1 MTSYGPG
8 NPSFFGAE
16 PAPGGCHFSLFS
28 KNATS
33 VDLLFFDAP
42 DSPEPSRRISF
53 DSTVNKTGDV
63 WHIHVPGVGHGQ
75 IYGYV
80 VDGPWQP
87 EGAGHR
93 FNPHKLLLDPY
104 ARAVVGG
111 YDWNCPEAYSYD
123 WYGGQGDLGFSRLS
137 NFAKAPKAV
146 VVAEAFDWE
155 RVRSPARPLKDTV
168 IYETHVRAM
177 TRDPSAASAWPGSYR
192 GMVEKIPYLK
202 DLGVTAVELLPIHE
216 SNPRENT
223 RTNPETGEPLTNFW
237 GYSTV
242 NFFSPAAWFASDGD
256 GRTAVREFK
265 EMIKEFH
272 RAGLEVILDVVYNH
286 TAEGNEYGPTVSFR
300 GLDNA
305 VYYLLDRGRHYMN
318 YSGCGN
324 TLNCSHPVVRRMIL
338 DSLRYWVVEFH
349 VDGFRFDLAA
359 ILGRGPGG
367 EWVPSY
373 SVLNDIA
380 LDPLLS
386 QTKIIAEGWDAGGL
400 FKVGDFPS
408 GWAEWNAHFRDDVR
422 SFVKSDWGSLSRFA
436 TRLTGSSDLFH
447 GASRRPWHSINFI
460 TAHDGFT
467 LADLVSYNQKHNWA
481 NAEDNRDGNS
491 WNLSWNGGVEGVT
504 RDPLI
509 LAHRR
514 TQSRNLLALLLVSQG
529 TPMLQAGDEF
539 GFSKLGNN
547 NTYCHDNR
555 LNWLDWSLAEK
566 NRDLHDY
573 TRFLLALRKSHP
585 GLRRSTFFP
594 GNEEIRWASPWGGF
608 PDWGPDSRS
617 LSVWIS
623 GRRKDTEAEDE
634 APNLWLAVHFH
645 WEPLAFRLPPPQEGH
660 RWTVIVDTARDPGFW
675 QPGSGDV
682 CGPEIVLT
690 GRSLVIA
697 LEMPYTGS

>member
-1 MTSYGPG
+1 MMSFGPG
-8 NPSFFGAE
+8 NPSLFGAT
-16 PAPGGCHFSLFS
+16 PAPGGCDFSLFS

-33 VDLLFFDAP
+33 VDLLFFHRP
-42 DSPEPSRRISF
+42 DDLVEYRRITF

-75 IYGYV
+75 IYGYL

-104 ARAVVGG
+104 AKAVVGG
-111 YDWNCPEAYSYD
+111 YDWNRPEAYSYD
-123 WYGGQGDLGFSRLS
+123 WNGTRGDLGLSRTS
-137 NFAKAPKAV
+137 DFAKAPKAV
-146 VVAEAFDWE
+146 VIAEPFDWE
-155 RVRSPARPLKDTV
+155 RVRSPSRPLKDSV

-177 TRDPSAASAWPGSYR
+177 TRDPSSATSAPGSYR
-192 GMVEKIPYLK
+192 ALIEKIPYLK
-202 DLGVTAVELLPIHE
+202 ELGITAVELLPIHE
-216 SNPRENT
+216 FNPRENT
-223 RTNPETGEPLTNFW
+223 KTNPETGEPLTNFW

-265 EMIKEFH
+265 ELVKEFH

-286 TAEGNEYGPTVSFR
+286 TAEGNEFGPTVSFR

-305 VYYLLDRGRHYMN
+305 VYYLLDQGRHYLN

-338 DSLRYWVVEFH
+338 DSLRYWVVEYH
-349 VDGFRFDLAA
+349 IDGFRFDLAA
-359 ILGRGPGG
+359 ILGRGPSG

-386 QTKIIAEGWDAGGL
+386 ESKIIAEGWDAGGL

-422 SFVKSDWGSLSRFA
+422 CFAKSDSGSLARFA
-436 TRLTGSSDLFH
+436 TRLSGSSDLFH

-467 LADLVSYNQKHNWA
+467 LADLVGYNQKHNWA

-504 RDPLI
+504 RDPSI
-509 LAHRR
+509 VGHRR
-514 TQSRNLLALLLVSQG
+514 KQSRNLLTFLLMSQG

-555 LNWLDWSLAEK
+555 LNWLDWSLVEK
-566 NRDLHDY
+566 NQDLLDY
-573 TRFLLALRKSHP
+573 TRFLVALRHSHP
-585 GLRRSTFFP
+585 GLRRATFFE
-594 GNEEIRWASPWGGF
+594 GGEIHWTSARGES
-608 PDWGPDSRS
+608 PDWGPESRS
-617 LSVWIS
+617 LAVWLS
-623 GRRKDTEAEDE
+623 GKRRDTGAEED
-634 APNLWLAVHFH
+634 APDLWMAFHFH
-645 WEPLAFRLPPPQEGH
+645 WEPLSFRLPQASPGH
-660 RWTVIVDTARDPGFW
+660 GWVLIADTAQNPGFW
-675 QPGSGDV
+675 NLGSAKAAGQ
-682 CGPEIVLT
+682 EVLLE

-697 LEMPYTGS
+697 LEIPYTGN